1 MPPAQNDN
9 EIVALLAVDFLG
21 REDSRLNGLLSL
33 AGMDAQDAK
42 QALGAREPGFL
53 GHVLAY
59 LCSDE
64 RWAQAFAAEHDLA
77 PEDLHRALNAFGS
90 GQLMD

>member
-1 MPPAQNDN
+1 MPTPPDSH
-9 EIVALLAVDFLG
+9 EIVGLLAVEFLG
-21 REDSRLNGLLSL
+21 RDESRLNGLLSL
-33 AGMDAQDAK
+33 AGLDARDAK
-42 QALGAREPGFL
+42 HALAARDPGFL

-64 RWAQAFAAEHDLA
+64 RWAQAFAAEQGLS
-77 PEDLHRALNAFGS
+77 PEALHKALNAFGS